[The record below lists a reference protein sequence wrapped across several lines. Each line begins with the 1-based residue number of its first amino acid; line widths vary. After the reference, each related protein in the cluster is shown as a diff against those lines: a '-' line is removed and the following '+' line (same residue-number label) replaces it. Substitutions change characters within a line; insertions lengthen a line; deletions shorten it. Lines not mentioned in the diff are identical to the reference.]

1 MRVLVVEDEKA
12 LAKAIE
18 NILMKNGYMVDLVH
32 DGEEAYDYIS
42 LGDYDAILLDV
53 MLPKLNGFEIVKKIR
68 AEKISTPILMLT
80 AKSQVDDKVK
90 GLDLG
95 ADDYLGKPFDRK
107 ELLARL
113 RSITRRESVYIADT
127 LNFGDISFNK
137 DALQLSTNTK
147 EIKLSKKE
155 SQIFEL
161 LIVNPSQIISKEQ
174 FTTKIWG
181 YDYAG
186 EYNQVE
192 VYISFLRKKLK
203 SIDSNV
209 EIKVQRGIGY
219 TLEVS
224 DD

>member
-1 MRVLVVEDEKA
+1 MRILVVEDEKD
-12 LAKAIE
+12 LAKAIK
-18 NILMKNGYMVDLVH
+18 NILIKNGYIVDVVH
-32 DGEEAYDYIS
+32 DGLEAYDYIS

-53 MLPKLNGFEIVKKIR
+53 MLPKLNGFEIV
-68 AEKISTPILMLT
+68 EKVRTNDISTPILMLT
-80 AKSQVDDKVK
+80 AKFQVDDKVK

-95 ADDYLGKPFDRK
+95 ADDYLAKPFDRK

-113 RSITRRESVYIADT
+113 RSITRREAVFISDILT
-127 LNFGDISFNK
+127 FGDISFNK
-137 DALQLSTNTK
+137 DILSISNEKK
-147 EIKLSKKE
+147 EMKLSKKE

-161 LIVNPSQIISKEQ
+161 LMINPNQIISKEQ

-181 YDYAG
+181 YEFEG

-203 SIDSNV
+203 SIGSNV
-209 EIKVQRGIGY
+209 SIKVQRGIGY
-219 TLEVS
+219 KLEVC

>member
-18 NILMKNGYMVDLVH
+18 KILMKNGYMVDVVH
-32 DGEEAYDYIS
+32 DGQEAYDYIS
-42 LGDYDAILLDV
+42 LGDYDVILLDV
-53 MLPKLNGFEIVKKIR
+53 MLPKLSGFEIVKKVR

-95 ADDYLGKPFDRK
+95 ADDYLAKPFDRK

-127 LNFGDISFNK
+127 LTFGDLSFNK
-137 DALQLSTNTK
+137 DALQIATSQK

-161 LIVNPSQIISKEQ
+161 LMVNPSQIISKEQ

-181 YDYAG
+181 YDYEG

-203 SIDSNV
+203 SIDSTI
-209 EIKVQRGIGY
+209 EIKVQRGLGY
-219 TLEVS
+219 TLEVR